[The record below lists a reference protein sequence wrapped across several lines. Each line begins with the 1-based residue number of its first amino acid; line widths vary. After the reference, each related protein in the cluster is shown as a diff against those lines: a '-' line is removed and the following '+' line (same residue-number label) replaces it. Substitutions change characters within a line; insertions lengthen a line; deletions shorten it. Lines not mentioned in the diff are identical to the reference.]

1 MRGAI
6 YSRVS
11 TEMQDYSKQTNEL
24 RDYASKNDIEVV
36 YVFEEKESGFNN
48 DRPEFEKLRKLTKQD
63 IDIVLVWEISR
74 LSRRSIYL
82 QQQIEDFTNKGI
94 CIYSYKE
101 NLHTLNRDG
110 TKNDQANLVIAIT
123 ATIAEQEAITLKART
138 LSGKRHKILKEGHSY
153 TPLAPY
159 GYDYNK
165 LTKRLSI
172 NIEEAEIV
180 KRIFQ
185 LSIDG
190 YSAYRIP
197 IILNAE
203 GILSKKKNKWSQNS
217 IRAILDNPVYMGKA
231 EYHIKNEK
239 PKDGKTYRKPI
250 ESVSIDVPAII
261 TADIYQQSK
270 EQTKARTNRSN
281 STGTKYLPLLRG
293 LIVCPECGRRY
304 AFSNSCQYYRCNN
317 IHIDGSLCNSKIIS
331 TKLET
336 IIWNIVKTF
345 FYKELTAGKAQ
356 EKIEALQAEIE
367 SYKQQILLLDG
378 KQAELTAKANI
389 IVDTA
394 IEIKSQFP
402 NMPTLYINKMKEI
415 EVINKEVGKY
425 QQEIDRLEKLI
436 HSNES
441 RIKNINKASEDSS
454 IVDSITDEVEKYNLV
469 HKAVDKIMIFGEGKT
484 SIIVVT
490 FSTGQ
495 TIYLGY
501 FSKRNSKYYII
512 FQPSQDIYFNTQT
525 AKGYINHIKE
535 KPTINTDGTI
545 YLGDLKGEDRE
556 YGIIDFINYLD
567 IEENRQYYRI
577 EKIL

>member
-24 RDYASKNDIEVV
+24 KDYANKNNIEVV

-48 DRPEFEKLRKLTKQD
+48 NRTEFEKLRKLTKQD

-74 LSRRSIYL
+74 ISRRAVYL
-82 QQQIEDFTNKGI
+82 QQQVQEFTDKGI
-94 CIYSYKE
+94 CIFAKKE
-101 NLHTLNRDG
+101 GFSTLNGDG
-110 TKNDQANLVIAIT
+110 SINASTKMLIGFASI
-123 ATIAEQEAITLKART
+123 IAEQEAATLKERT
-138 LSGKRHKILKEGHSY
+138 ISGRRNKILKEGKSHTSV
-153 TPLAPY
+153 TPY

-165 LTKRLSI
+165 ETKTLSI
-172 NIEEAEIV
+172 NEKEAKIIQ
-180 KRIFQ
+180 RIFQ

-197 IILNAE
+197 LILNAE
-203 GILSKKKNKWSQNS
+203 GILSKKGNKWGIAS
-217 IRAILDNPVYMGKA
+217 IRTILENPLYMGKA
-231 EYHIKNEK
+231 NFNLKCEK
-239 PKDGKTYRKPI
+239 PKAGKTYRKPI
-250 ESVSIDVPAII
+250 ETISVNTPAII
-261 TADIYQQSK
+261 SADTFLQSQ
-270 EQTKARTNRSN
+270 EQVKARTNRSK
-281 STGTKYLPLLRG
+281 SSGTKYLPLLRG
-293 LIVCPECGRRY
+293 LIICPNCGRRY
-304 AFSNSCQYYRCNN
+304 TFRSEGKYYTCNN
-317 IHIDGSLCNSKIIS
+317 QIDGKLCHTKTIT

-345 FYKELTAGKAQ
+345 FYKELAAGKAQ
-356 EKIEALQAEIE
+356 EKIEPLLAEIE

-378 KQAELTAKANI
+378 KQAELTTKANI
-389 IVDTA
+389 IVDAA
-394 IEIKSQFP
+394 IEIKRQFP

-415 EVINKEVGKY
+415 EVINKEAGKY
-425 QQEIDRLEKLI
+425 QQEIDSLGKLI

-512 FQPSQDIYFNTQT
+512 FQPSQDIYFDTQT

-567 IEENRQYYRI
+567 IEENRQYY
-577 EKIL
+577 